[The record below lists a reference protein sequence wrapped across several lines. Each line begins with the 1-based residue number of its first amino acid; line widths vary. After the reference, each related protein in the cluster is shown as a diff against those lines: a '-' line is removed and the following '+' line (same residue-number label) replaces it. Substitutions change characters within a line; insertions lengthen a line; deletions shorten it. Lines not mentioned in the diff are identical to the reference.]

1 MGSIIT
7 LGIKKF
13 EIDWGK
19 NFSFNNHS
27 KLYTKKDFE
36 SKAKYYYV
44 SDEDKLIV
52 EEKEGASSK
61 LKNVKER
68 LNLLGYNMYNLKN
81 MYDEGLKDYIYYN
94 GDDCVLSYEDFYEF
108 IISLDLK
115 KIDIT
120 KVIIHSEYDI
130 DDGFDMG
137 EYFTKCIS
145 KDKEISTRLK
155 KTIKKVSSPDFII
168 GDYFEAIDP
177 YVTLRILAE
186 NEKNLDY
193 DVEWRYADVVEG
205 GWVRKKELYE
215 GLNNSDR
222 ITIVTEGSTDSFILK
237 KTISELY
244 PNISD
249 FFTFIDMKENYPFTG
264 VGNLCNFCQGLDKI
278 NVINNIM
285 VIFDN
290 DTAGLISFEKAIKN
304 CKSKNICITHLPNM
318 DDFKRIKACG
328 PNGEIY
334 CDINGKAVAI
344 ECFLDFK
351 SVSFD
356 PCIKWSTFYE
366 NVNKYQG
373 SLINKDAYTKE
384 FKKAKLTN
392 NSYDIKK
399 LLFLIDYLIDEFQKA
414 TIKK

>member
-1 MGSIIT
+1 MWSIIT

-13 EIDWGK
+13 EIKWWK
-19 NFSFNNHS
+19 KFSFNNRS

-130 DDGFDMG
+130 DDRFDMG

-155 KTIKKVSSPDFII
+155 KPIFN
-168 GDYFEAIDP
+168 
-177 YVTLRILAE
+177 LIL
-186 NEKNLDY
+186 
-193 DVEWRYADVVEG
+193 
-205 GWVRKKELYE
+205 
-215 GLNNSDR
+215 
-222 ITIVTEGSTDSFILK
+222 IL
-237 KTISELY
+237 
-244 PNISD
+244 
-249 FFTFIDMKENYPFTG
+249 
-264 VGNLCNFCQGLDKI
+264 
-278 NVINNIM
+278 
-285 VIFDN
+285 
-290 DTAGLISFEKAIKN
+290 
-304 CKSKNICITHLPNM
+304 
-318 DDFKRIKACG
+318 
-328 PNGEIY
+328 
-334 CDINGKAVAI
+334 
-344 ECFLDFK
+344 
-351 SVSFD
+351 
-356 PCIKWSTFYE
+356 
-366 NVNKYQG
+366 
-373 SLINKDAYTKE
+373 
-384 FKKAKLTN
+384 
-392 NSYDIKK
+392 
-399 LLFLIDYLIDEFQKA
+399 
-414 TIKK
+414 